1 MKSNHVTRRD
11 FSVRLAAVLSVIG
24 VSSVWAPGGSSPVA
38 RPEGGDELSHSAE
51 AIHQE
56 VVINASR
63 TRVYEALTDAKQFDK
78 VVHFGEEGMSRG
90 KKPTEIS
97 REVGGAFSLFGGYIV
112 GRNLELAPGERLVQA
127 WREVSWQPGVYS
139 IVKFDLREQGAATKI
154 VFDHTGFPQGAGP
167 HLLIGWKANYWD
179 PLRKYLAQAN

>member
-11 FSVRLAAVLSVIG
+11 FSVRLASVLTVLG
-24 VSSVWAPGGSSPVA
+24 LSSSWASGGSGRIA
-38 RPEGGDELSHSAE
+38 RLEGSDELSHAAE

-56 VVINASR
+56 VLFKASR
-63 TRVYEALTDAKQFDK
+63 TRIYEALTDAKQFDK

-112 GRNLELAPGERLVQA
+112 GRNIELAPGERLVQA
-127 WREVSWQPGVYS
+127 WREISWQPGVYS
-139 IVKFDLREQGAATKI
+139 IVKFDL
-154 VFDHTGFPQGAGP
+154 
-167 HLLIGWKANYWD
+167 
-179 PLRKYLAQAN
+179 